1 MANNKGSLNTTINSF
16 FKSHYL
22 GVTTR
27 VGLYVTIFLR
37 QKKPQKGFPLQSLT
51 QNAINNRIKPKV
63 FILLPDGIGLR
74 NFAYSNFYDIG
85 RKKQMKVV
93 FWNSTPFLLAN
104 LGFEEIKINKTKN
117 NPLTEIYKNAK
128 TQAELNC
135 NIHKE
140 KDTVYNTYRFPFSYR
155 NIKAIAKSVTI
166 RTLAFSNSS
175 SRGLRFLRRKM
186 KSEERKTDAYKQ
198 AIQTLLAEQPAM
210 VFCTNQRHISS
221 IAPLLAAQDLGI
233 PTATFIFSWDNLPK
247 ATLVVEPDYYFVWS
261 NHMKLELL
269 QYYPDIKDEQIFITG
284 TPQFESHFDAS
295 RLLPRTTFFK
305 NHGLDLAKKYICFS
319 GDDVTTSPDD
329 ATYLDDVAQAV
340 AALNAKGN
348 DIGILF
354 RRCPVDFSDRYDA
367 VIKKYKDIIVPVTP
381 QWKKIGADWSTIL
394 PTNNDVTLQM
404 NTIYHTE
411 MVVNLGSS
419 MVFDYVAHKK
429 PCAYINYDIP
439 KPKDKNWSVKK
450 IYKFVHFR
458 SMPHKNAVVWLNTK
472 QEIAA
477 KLEQTLATAATVP
490 WAQKWFEK
498 INQHPPQEASERI
511 WNAITKI
518 IQNKND

>member
-1 MANNKGSLNTTINSF
+1 M
-16 FKSHYL
+16 
-22 GVTTR
+22 
-27 VGLYVTIFLR
+27 
-37 QKKPQKGFPLQSLT
+37 QK
-51 QNAINNRIKPKV
+51 NKV

-74 NFAYSNFYDIG
+74 NFAYSKFYEMG
-85 RKKQMKVV
+85 AQYNAEVV
-93 FWNSTPFLLAN
+93 FWNNTNFSLSV
-104 LGFEEIKINKTKN
+104 LGFDEVKIEKTKN

-135 NIHKE
+135 SIKKE
-140 KDTVYNTYRFPFSYR
+140 NDKVYDSYRFAFSYQ
-155 NIKAIAKSVTI
+155 NIKAIVKSVSVHI
-166 RTLAFSNSS
+166 VTLRYSS
-175 SRGLRFLRRKM
+175 SNGLRFLRGKLI
-186 KSEERKTDAYKQ
+186 SEERKTAAYNQ
-198 AIQTLLAEQPAM
+198 AKDTLLAQNPTM
-210 VFCTNQRHISS
+210 VFCTNQRHTSS

-305 NHGLDLAKKYICFS
+305 NHGLDLAKKYICYS

-348 DIGILF
+348 AIGILF

-367 VIKKYKDIIVPVTP
+367 VIKKYKDIIVPVAP
-381 QWKKIGADWSTIL
+381 QWEKIGADWSTIL